1 MFVSKKRFDE
11 LRARLD
17 ALEIKC
23 DLLDSENKRLKSTI
37 KAQGVKINELGKRT
51 ISQTTLAKDAPPS
64 VNDIIDE
71 WLNGEEEKNGD

>member
-1 MFVSKKRFDE
+1 MFVSKKRFNE
-11 LRARLD
+11 L
-17 ALEIKC
+17 LERV
-23 DLLDSENKRLKSTI
+23 DLLESRCNSVESANNKLKSII
-37 KAQGVKINELGKRT
+37 KAQGVKINELSKRT